1 MRDFAATLNPVRVRF
16 GTNMDWAVAEEV
28 ARLGL
33 ARVLVLSTRPQAEA
47 ASVLAQG
54 LGALCCGLFAG
65 AVMHTPVEVTEAAL
79 AEAERLGADGLV
91 SFGGGS
97 TIGLGKAIA
106 LRTGLPQVAVPTTY
120 AGSEATPILGQTEG
134 GRKTTLRDAAVLPQA
149 IVYDV
154 ARTATLPVGMTM
166 TSGLNALAHAV
177 AALQAPDA
185 SPVSDM
191 MAGAGIT
198 AMIPALR
205 RLRSDPSDI
214 EARSDALYGAW
225 MCGTVLGQV
234 TMSLHHKLCHVL
246 GGTFDLPHAE
256 THSVML
262 PHSTAFNAAAVGVRL
277 DPLRA
282 VLDGAEPGPGLASL
296 ARMLEVPTALRDLGM
311 PEDGIDR
318 AADLAMDQAYWNPRP
333 LARREVRDL
342 IIRAWGGDPPT

>member
-1 MRDFAATLNPVRVRF
+1 MRAFTATLNPIRVRF
-16 GTNMDWAVAEEV
+16 GTDMDGAVAEEV
-28 ARLGL
+28 SRLGL
-33 ARVLVLSTRPQAEA
+33 SQVLVLSTPPQAEGA
-47 ASVLAQG
+47 RVLAER
-54 LGALCCGLFAG
+54 LGALCCGTFAG
-65 AVMHTPVEVTEAAL
+65 AVMHTPVEVTAAAV
-79 AEAERLGADGLV
+79 AEAGRLGADGLV

-97 TIGLGKAIA
+97 TTGLGKAMA

-134 GRKTTLRDAAVLPQA
+134 GRKTTLRDPAVLPQA

-154 ARTATLPVGMTM
+154 ARTVTLPVDMTM
-166 TSGLNALAHAV
+166 TSGLNALAHAI

-191 MAGAGIT
+191 LAGAGIA

-205 RLRSDPSDI
+205 RLRVDPGDMD
-214 EARSDALYGAW
+214 ARSDALYGAW
-225 MCGTVLGQV
+225 TCGTVLGQV

-256 THSVML
+256 THAVML
-262 PHSTAFNAAAVGVRL
+262 PHATAFNAAAAGPHL

-282 VLDGAEPGPGLASL
+282 ALDGAEPGPGLVAL
-296 ARMLEVPTALRDLGM
+296 ARNLRVPAGLRDLGM

-318 AADLAMDQAYWNPRP
+318 AADLAMEQAYWNPRP
-333 LARREVRDL
+333 LVRADVRDL
-342 IIRAWGGDPPT
+342 IARAWGSDPP